1 MRGKGTQV
9 VRPDPVLP
17 PGFPSLAP
25 RCGARPGMTLALHD
39 VRPALRAWWIPYV
52 LIDEPKR
59 AARYQ
64 IMFGRTYSF
73 LPERRGIRPNA
84 LHVALHVVVAAV
96 LLVLFLT

>member
-1 MRGKGTQV
+1 VRRSAGT
-9 VRPDPVLP
+9 DN
-17 PGFPSLAP
+17 
-25 RCGARPGMTLALHD
+25 ALHD

-73 LPERRGIRPNA
+73 LPERHGIRPNA
-84 LHVALHVVVAAV
+84 PHVALHAVVAAV
-96 LLVLFLT
+96 LVLLFLT